1 MIRILSGL
9 PDNVVGFEAVGEV
22 LGSDYKDVLLPALDD
37 ALQNHEKIRLLYV
50 LGAEFTGY
58 SGGAMWQ
65 DTKLGFEH
73 LRAWEKIAIVTD
85 TGWVRDG
92 VKAFGWMVPGDVD
105 TFPTAERADA
115 EDWVAA

>member
-1 MIRILSGL
+1 MIRMLSGL

-22 LGSDYKDVLLPALDD
+22 RGSDYKDVLLPALDQ
-37 ALQNHEKIRLLYV
+37 ALESQQRIRLLYV
-50 LGAEFTGY
+50 LGAEFKGY

-73 LRAWEKIAIVTD
+73 LRAWEKMAIVTD

-92 VKAFGWMVPGDVD
+92 VKAFGWMVPGAVK
-105 TFPTAERADA
+105 TYPTDA
-115 EDWVAA
+115 LDAATAWVAA

>member
-1 MIRILSGL
+1 MIRMLSGL

-22 LGSDYKDVLLPALDD
+22 RRSDYTDVLLPALDD
-37 ALQNHEKIRLLYV
+37 ALRDHRRIRLLYV

-65 DTKLGFEH
+65 DTKLGLEH
-73 LRAWEKIAIVTD
+73 LRAWEKIAVVTD

-92 VKAFGWMVPGDVD
+92 VKAFGWMLPGEVK
-105 TFPTAERADA
+105 TFRLTDQVAAEA
-115 EDWVAA
+115 WVAE

>member
-1 MIRILSGL
+1 MIRMLSGL
-9 PDNVVGFEAVGEV
+9 PGNVVGFEAVGEV
-22 LGSDYKDVLLPALDD
+22 RGSDYKDVLLPALDG
-37 ALQNHEKIRLLYV
+37 ALEDHQRIRLLYV
-50 LGAEFTGY
+50 VGNDFTGY

-92 VKAFGWMVPGDVD
+92 VKAFGWMVPGEVR
-105 TFPTAERADA
+105 TFPIADQATATA
-115 EDWVAA
+115 WVAE

>member
-1 MIRILSGL
+1 MIRMLSGL

-22 LGSDYKDVLLPALDD
+22 RGNDYKDVLLPVLDA
-37 ALQNHEKIRLLYV
+37 ALQKQQKIRLLYV
-50 LGAEFTGY
+50 LGADFKGY

-85 TGWVRDG
+85 AGWVRDG
-92 VKAFGWMVPGDVD
+92 VKAFGWMVPGEVK
-105 TFPTAERADA
+105 TYRTDA
-115 EDWVAA
+115 LEAAKTWVAE

>member
-22 LGSDYKDVLLPALDD
+22 RGTDYKEVLLPALDE
-37 ALQNHEKIRLLYV
+37 ALENQQKIRLLYI
-50 LGAEFTGY
+50 LGDEFKGY

-73 LRAWEKIAIVTD
+73 LRAWEKIAVVTD

-92 VKAFGWMVPGDVD
+92 VKAFGWMVPGEVK
-105 TFPTAERADA
+105 TYPTDALQAARA
-115 EDWVAA
+115 WVAE

>member
-1 MIRILSGL
+1 MIAG
-9 PDNVVGFEAVGEV
+9 DAC
-22 LGSDYKDVLLPALDD
+22 SDYRDVLLPALDD
-37 ALQNHEKIRLLYV
+37 ALTDHQRIRLLYV
-50 LGAEFTGY
+50 LGTDFKGY

-92 VKAFGWMVPGDVD
+92 VKAFGWMVPGEVR
-105 TFPTAERADA
+105 TFPIAHRAAAET
-115 EDWVAA
+115 WVAE

>member
-1 MIRILSGL
+1 MIRILPGL
-9 PDNVVGFEAVGEV
+9 PEDVVGFEAVGEV
-22 LGSDYKDVLLPALDD
+22 HADDYKNVLLPALQE
-37 ALQNHEKIRLLYV
+37 ALENHQKIRLLYV

-73 LRAWEKIAIVTD
+73 LRSWEKIAIVTD

-92 VKAFGWMVPGDVD
+92 VKAFGWMVPAEVEA
-105 TFPTAERADA
+105 FPTEERGAAES
-115 EDWVAA
+115 WVAE

>member
-1 MIRILSGL
+1 MIRVLSGL

-22 LGSDYKDVLLPALDD
+22 HGSDYTEVLLPALER
-37 ALQNHEKIRLLYV
+37 ALQNQPKIRLLYV

-73 LRAWEKIAIVTD
+73 LRAWEKIAVVTD
-85 TGWVRDG
+85 SGWVRDG
-92 VKAFGWMVPGDVD
+92 VKAFGWMVPGDVA
-105 TFPTAERADA
+105 TFPTQDRAAAEA
-115 EDWVAA
+115 WVSA